1 VVPFWAHRLQD
12 CLLQA
17 LPHWALDKY
26 LMNLHLNIRSKFLH
40 KKNAAAAAPVA
51 GGAPAAPRSR

>member
-1 VVPFWAHRLQD
+1 
-12 CLLQA
+12 
-17 LPHWALDKY
+17 
-26 LMNLHLNIRSKFLH
+26 MNLHLNIRSKFLH